1 MSLVKTLIG
10 VLKNINV
17 AQLLKLLQL
26 IGWYNKFVCKTSI
39 YNKLYLIFIVD
50 IYLLL
55 CHLSWILKPRQFS
68 LAGLTVRLH
77 MLLLALPL

>member
-1 MSLVKTLIG
+1 MVGTTNLYV
-10 VLKNINV
+10 
-17 AQLLKLLQL
+17 
-26 IGWYNKFVCKTSI
+26 I
-39 YNKLYLIFIVD
+39 YNNIYILIMNIFIVD